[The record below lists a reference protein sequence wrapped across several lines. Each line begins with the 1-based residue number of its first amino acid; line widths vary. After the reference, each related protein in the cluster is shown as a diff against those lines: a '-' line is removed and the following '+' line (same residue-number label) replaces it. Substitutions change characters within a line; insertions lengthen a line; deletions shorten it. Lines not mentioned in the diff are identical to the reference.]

1 MYEITFT
8 KTSLRQLKKLEKA
21 IQKRVIATLE
31 RIRLF
36 PYKYASRLREFDY
49 YRLRIGKHR
58 AILDIKENPPRI
70 IVLEVGHR
78 KNIYESL

>member
-8 KTSLRQLKKLEKA
+8 ETSLRQLKKLEKA

-36 PYKYASRLREFDY
+36 PYKYTSRLREFDI

-78 KNIYESL
+78 KNIYES